1 MSIHVMVDCGLA
13 RLGRAGAMNEN
24 ERNEEERDITSPP
37 EETHE
42 ATTPPGSGD
51 EDEEAVERGEDQLD
65 QAGGGH

>member
-1 MSIHVMVDCGLA
+1 
-13 RLGRAGAMNEN
+13 MNET

-51 EDEEAVERGEDQLD
+51 KDEEAVERGEDQLD